1 MKVHQSIKN
10 FSKKNIPTVL
20 TIGTFD
26 GVHIGHQKI
35 IERLNQLKKESLN
48 SAILTFYPHPRR
60 VLGKDHQIQMLNSF
74 EEKKELL
81 SNYKLDHLIVE
92 PFTEKFSQI
101 SAENFVKKIL
111 VEELN
116 VKKLVIGH
124 DHKFGKNRAGDFD
137 KLVELSKVYGF
148 EVEEIPSQDIENIAV
163 SSTKIRKALLE
174 GEVLLA
180 NRYLGYPFM
189 LSGKVVKGHG
199 IGRTINFPTLNLQ
212 IEEDYKLIPKNGVY
226 LVKTSC
232 DGRVL
237 NGLMNIGTRPTL
249 NGQNQSVEVYLLDF
263 SGDLY
268 GKFLR
273 VDILHRVRDE
283 IKFDSIDDLKKQ
295 IAADEL
301 LARKWFKNS

>member
-1 MKVHQSIKN
+1 MKVHQTIES

-35 IERLNQLKKESLN
+35 IERLNQLKKESLD

-74 EEKKELL
+74 GEKKELL
-81 SNYKLDHLIVE
+81 AKYNLDHLIVE
-92 PFTEKFSQI
+92 PFTERFSQI
-101 SAENFVKKIL
+101 SAEDFVKKIL
-111 VEELN
+111 VEELK

-137 KLVELSKVYGF
+137 KLVELSKVFGF

-163 SSTKIRKALLE
+163 SSTKIRKALLA

-180 NRYLGYPFM
+180 NRYLGYPYI

-226 LVKTSC
+226 VVKTSYE
-232 DGRVL
+232 GRIL

-249 NGQNQSVEVYLLDF
+249 NGQNQSIEVYLLDF

-273 VDILHRVRDE
+273 VEIVNRLRDE
-283 IKFDSIDDLKKQ
+283 VKFDSIEELKKQ
-295 IAADEL
+295 IATDEL
-301 LARKWFKNS
+301 MARNWLKNK